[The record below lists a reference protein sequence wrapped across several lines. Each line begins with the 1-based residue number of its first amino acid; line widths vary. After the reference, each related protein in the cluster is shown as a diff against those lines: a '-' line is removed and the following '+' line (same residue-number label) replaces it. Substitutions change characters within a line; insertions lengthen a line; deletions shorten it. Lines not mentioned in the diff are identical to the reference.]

1 MASSLVSS
9 REVAVEVKH
18 RPPTLDSVY
27 REHFQAVWR
36 LLRRLGVPVPA
47 LDDAAQDV
55 FLVVHRKLAD
65 FDAPARLRS
74 WVFAITVRVASE
86 HRRRAARARAEPF
99 DDGLP
104 DPAPGPGELGE
115 RREELQLLH
124 DILGELDD
132 DKRTVFVLSELE
144 QLSVPEIA
152 AVLGVNL
159 NTAYSRL
166 RAARKYFDAGLQRRR
181 AAARSTPA
189 AALLSPRG
197 GRSR

>member
-9 REVAVEVKH
+9 RELAVEVNH
-18 RPPTLDSVY
+18 RPQTLDSVY

-36 LLRRLGVPVPA
+36 LLRRLGVPVAA

-65 FDAPARLRS
+65 FDPRARLRS

-86 HRRRAARARAEPF
+86 HRRRATRARTEQF
-99 DDGLP
+99 DDILP
-104 DPAPGPGELGE
+104 DPAPGPGELRE
-115 RREELQLLH
+115 LREELQLLH
-124 DILGELDD
+124 DLLGELDD

-159 NTAYSRL
+159 NTVYSRR
-166 RAARKYFDAGLQRRR
+166 RAARKSFDAALHRRR
-181 AAARSTPA
+181 AAAHSTPPA
-189 AALLSPRG
+189 ATLSQRGAKPR
-197 GRSR
+197 